1 MGGAEPESES
11 DTFIRAGTARTAPTS
26 FDLSSASS
34 TGSSGSDIE
43 DTAPGDFPAPQEA

>member
-11 DTFIRAGTARTAPTS
+11 DTFIRAGTARTAATP

-34 TGSSGSDIE
+34 TGSDIE